1 MSDGQAVT
9 DVGSDLTAEDWHAIV
24 VVLVARLLPHGGEM
38 CVVPEDFLAVAD
50 KVLSIK
56 IEMGGEAQASI
67 TFRLESPRLVV
78 GEAVSRALGKG
89 RLQ

>member
-9 DVGSDLTAEDWHAIV
+9 DVGIDLTASDWQAIV
-24 VVLVARLLPHGGEM
+24 VALLARLLQHGGEV

-50 KVLSIK
+50 RVLSVK
-56 IEMGGEAQASI
+56 VEMGSEAQASI